1 MKIEPRNYTQG
12 PQSIY
17 KNGTYRVIA
26 NYPEKRE
33 AKLIL
38 NGVTKNIS
46 YDELFE
52 VITESE
58 ANLRMLEEQAK
69 EMNAKTNL

>member
-12 PQSIY
+12 PQAIY
-17 KNGTYRVIA
+17 KNGTFRVIA

-33 AKLIL
+33 AKLIYK
-38 NGVTKNIS
+38 GITKNIS

-52 VITESE
+52 VLSESE